1 MINVNDERKF
11 MREKIIEILAGIND
25 EVLILSDND
34 NLLEMDVFDS
44 IDIIELIEVLEN
56 QFEITINPEDITL
69 ENVST
74 ILGIV
79 NLVRDKIQH
88 REC

>member
-1 MINVNDERKF
+1 

-25 EVLILSDND
+25 EVLVLSDDD

-44 IDIIELIEVLEN
+44 LDIIELIEVLEN
-56 QFEITINPEDITL
+56 RFEITINPEDITL

-79 NLVRDKIQH
+79 NLIRDKIQH